1 MIRFINRF
9 IKKEME
15 KQGKDTSQRMDYRD
29 WDEIRSWT
37 KNLLTKIN
45 IRKYE
50 KKTVQII
57 GL

>member
-1 MIRFINRF
+1 
-9 IKKEME
+9 ME

-50 KKTVQII
+50 KKKVQII